1 MSHRT
6 KFLTLLML
14 LFAFNCDKLP
24 FGKQEVQTIYVGEPE
39 TILAEGPE
47 DAFDV
52 SYRWD
57 LVDYPDESTIE
68 LDFSP
73 FVNSWTFTAD
83 VVGDYAFAVTVISD
97 GEELSYQEFRYIALE
112 DTTAF
117 MRAQP
122 MADAPPDTQPED
134 TAVGTAPESVT
145 LAAPTPAK
153 SPPAPSISRA
163 KVPRKK
169 YRGNI
174 VAGHF
179 TIQVSSWKTPQQA
192 QKVMQQVAQE
202 TGYDAYIQ
210 RVRLDSRN
218 EVWWRVR
225 VGDFT
230 SLEDAK
236 MLQEEIIA
244 TYPGTWVDNLRKEDI
259 DPTL

>member
-24 FGKQEVQTIYVGEPE
+24 FGKKEVKTIYVGEPE
-39 TILAEGPE
+39 TILVEPPE
-47 DAFDV
+47 NAFDV

-57 LVDYPDESTIE
+57 IVEYPDESTID
-68 LDFSP
+68 LDFSS
-73 FVNSWTFTAD
+73 FANFWTFTAD

-97 GEELSYQEFRYIALE
+97 GDELSDHEFRYIALE

-117 MRAQP
+117 AQAQP
-122 MADAPPDTQPED
+122 MADAPPDTEHED
-134 TAVGTAPESVT
+134 TAGGAAPESVT
-145 LAAPTPAK
+145 PAVPTPAK

-163 KVPRKK
+163 KPPGKK
-169 YRGNI
+169 YRTNI

-210 RVRLDSRN
+210 RVRLEYRN